1 MFLLKFKPA
10 PLVLAWEHEQGKEKY
25 KQVDRQGSVMWML
38 KLSCH
43 LSSWPGAALRYH
55 TWLPWL
61 CQQHWAALLLF
72 MFCFCFGRLLT
83 LSWGKNTYKG
93 RKTVNSTAWSCWKT
107 RFTAPSPLVTV
118 LWVKL
123 HHQCYGQLLQH
134 GAVSS
139 GYLKTQQMDCITSSN
154 SLLKSGCWTE
164 QEAPVQLE
172 TVTWFELK
180 QSSFLHFPCS
190 INECQC
196 WCMTRELKCKIN
208 DHSKFFF
215 LFWVE
220 V

>member
-1 MFLLKFKPA
+1 
-10 PLVLAWEHEQGKEKY
+10 
-25 KQVDRQGSVMWML
+25 ML
-38 KLSCH
+38 CDVGAEAQ
-43 LSSWPGAALRYH
+43 LSSLQLTCWSSSGGSQVPHVAA
-55 TWLPWL
+55 WL
-61 CQQHWAALLLF
+61 CQQLWAAL

-83 LSWGKNTYKG
+83 LCWGKNTYKG
-93 RKTVNSTAWSCWKT
+93 RKTVNSIAWSCWKT

-134 GAVSS
+134 RAVSS
-139 GYLKTQQMDCITSSN
+139 GYLERQQMDCVTSSN

-180 QSSFLHFPCS
+180 QSSFLHSPCS

-208 DHSKFFF
+208 DHLNFFF
-215 LFWVE
+215 SLLSGSVE
-220 V
+220 LLVQGWSKVFS